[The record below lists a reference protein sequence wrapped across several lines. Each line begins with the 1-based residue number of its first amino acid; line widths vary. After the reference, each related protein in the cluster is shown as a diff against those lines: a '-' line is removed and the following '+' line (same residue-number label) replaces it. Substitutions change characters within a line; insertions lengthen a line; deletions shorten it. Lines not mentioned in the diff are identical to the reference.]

1 MVSPAVRLTPST
13 SARTVRERLGVGPAE
28 ALRES
33 EKRRRYLEK
42 YCRLLAPVRPTVRL
56 SGAVHTATTDY
67 EADQPEITITTRAF
81 DQPASD
87 LRRPAFDLAV
97 QEALVVHELG
107 HLLYTDIGGFH
118 DRLEAVAPERRR
130 LFARVWNTLEDGA
143 IERQL
148 RHRYDVATE
157 LELLNANLFAAGPF
171 GHDSGDGGR
180 RYSLF
185 NAVLCGLADMAVYDS
200 GRFRRLLDGSDD
212 SARLASRR
220 DERLLHEFRPRM
232 ERAVRAVVTEPD
244 PGPRTE
250 RIGAFWTALTDRLDD
265 STVSG
270 AGASELDRLLDP
282 DGTIRAADGPS
293 AVTERRLTDDAVH
306 AAADTDGP
314 LPGKPDDTAGPAA
327 EDARK
332 ARELRRDAVR
342 REVDRQIRSTTASRD
357 GSPDTDTGASGT
369 DGTGHDGRDGGDD
382 PEPPGHHDPMSGS
395 RGNEP
400 DDDASASGRGS
411 GGGSDSGPAGGAD
424 GITPDGWSDEEGVN
438 GRSHPGSGPVP
449 GSSSGGTDGDGSG
462 GAESPATSAGSAADG
477 AGGID
482 DADTGSVAERHR
494 AELAAEANETDGGE
508 ARLAE
513 LQAYLRALT
522 EAAAGTADGRR
533 LALEVVESVT
543 QPLDRNRWETARR
556 RSRRLARSFR
566 TRLQEQR
573 RDTDHPRQR
582 RGSFDRGR
590 LVAAARG
597 RLDVFT
603 RTEAG
608 EERAY
613 TCVLVVDR
621 SASMADGAVEA
632 AEDGAA
638 ALALALEAVGVDVTT
653 LDLHGSS
660 VRLVNAEAEPTRT
673 ARRAL
678 LAGEASGGTPLADAL
693 RIARFRLH
701 EVDNPFVLVVTDG
714 RPDDRDRYLAELEA
728 ATFPVLGV
736 YLTDGAAAGEG
747 AREDDESYFHGVSVV
762 EDWGRL
768 DRRLHELAAQVLF

>member
-13 SARTVRERLGVGPAE
+13 SVRTVRERLGVGPAE

-42 YCRLLAPVRPTVRL
+42 YCRLLAPVRPAVRL
-56 SGAVHTATTDY
+56 SEAVHTATTDY

-244 PGPRTE
+244 PGARTE
-250 RIGAFWTALTDRLDD
+250 RIEAFWTALTDRLDD

-314 LPGKPDDTAGPAA
+314 LPGKPDDTAGAVA
-327 EDARK
+327 EDARE

-342 REVDRQIRSTTASRD
+342 GEVDRQIRSTTANRD

-369 DGTGHDGRDGGDD
+369 DDTGHDGRDGGDD
-382 PEPPGHHDPMSGS
+382 PEPPGRHDVRNGS
-395 RGNEP
+395 RGTQP
-400 DDDASASGRGS
+400 DDDGSASGSGAGNGS
-411 GGGSDSGPAGGAD
+411 DGGSAAGAD
-424 GITPDGWSDEEGVN
+424 GITPGGQGDETGVN

-449 GSSSGGTDGDGSG
+449 GSGASGNSSSGSGD
-462 GAESPATSAGSAADG
+462 AESQETSAESAADD

-482 DADTGSVAERHR
+482 DTDAGSVAERYQ

-522 EAAAGTADGRR
+522 EAADGTEDDRR

-736 YLTDGAAAGEG
+736 YLTDGAALGEG
-747 AREDDESYFHGVSVV
+747 AREDDDSYFHGVSVV

-768 DRRLHELAAQVLF
+768 DRRLHELASQVLF